1 MRDATGGTLL
11 MQLVAVILAVFI
23 FFIASVMQYARVY
36 RIKGTIVDAIERG
49 EGGIRSQEELNAVIS
64 SAQYEGEYEICK
76 VYASRRKGVYY
87 TVEIYSYF
95 TILPRF
101 MQIKLPVRGESR
113 TIDTGI
119 FYEDQTDIFTSCRA
133 REGDDDTECC
143 ISKKN

>member
-49 EGGIRSQEELNAVIS
+49 EGGIKSQDELTAVIA
-64 SAQYEGEYEICK
+64 SAQYEGAYEICK
-76 VYASRRKGVYY
+76 IYDPDRKGTYY
-87 TVEIYSYF
+87 KVTIYSYF

-101 MQIKLPVRGESR
+101 VTIKLPVKGETR

-119 FYEDQTDIFTSCRA
+119 FYDDTDDIFSSASSGCV
-133 REGDDDTECC
+133 
-143 ISKKN
+143 KKD